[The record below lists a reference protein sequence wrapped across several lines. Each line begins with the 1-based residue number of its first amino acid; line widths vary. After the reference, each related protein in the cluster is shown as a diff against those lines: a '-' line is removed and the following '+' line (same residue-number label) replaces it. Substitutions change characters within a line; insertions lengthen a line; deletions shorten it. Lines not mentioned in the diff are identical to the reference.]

1 LVDHN
6 VDVGVGRRSSN
17 AGDDN
22 YDHGGGPTVASP
34 ANCCITAAKTA
45 TKADC
50 SSAIHDA
57 EQVDVG
63 DVEDVAPTATAV
75 EVQSSSAGIASMPAS
90 ISTATSATSKSI
102 DHTISNIAWP
112 STSFLLQYARERVP
126 FEVLSTIRGDGDA
139 QEKRIFIPVKRHAS
153 AIGPTK
159 VRFYA

>member
-1 LVDHN
+1 
-6 VDVGVGRRSSN
+6 VGRRSSN

-34 ANCCITAAKTA
+34 ANCCITAAETA
-45 TKADC
+45 TKVDC

-63 DVEDVAPTATAV
+63 DVEYVAPTATAV
-75 EVQSSSAGIASMPAS
+75 EVQSCSAYIASMTAS
-90 ISTATSATSKSI
+90 ISTSVTSKSI